1 MSEERELSLPVAA
14 FELGESYE
22 VAKRMLFRG
31 ELTGRLDSRGRWR
44 VNAESVQRILEARNQ
59 PSPTAA

>member
-1 MSEERELSLPVAA
+1 MNKKELSLPVAA

-22 VAKRMLFRG
+22 VAKRMLFTG
-31 ELTGRLDSRGRWR
+31 ELKGRQDERGRWR
-44 VNAESVQRILEARNQ
+44 VSAESVQRVLEARSH